1 MRLVYHT
8 EVHLAP
14 NIQTVVSQSSIKNQ
28 FSNHHIHLEPRT
40 FLKTK
45 TINEFRIFFSSCSNC
60 IILYVCSVMCCRT
73 KRTFCFSEN
82 KCIDDWCFVNY
93 FCALKNSCNYHL
105 LFHIHT
111 LILPRCQ
118 FQKTLSI
125 YCLSY
130 VI

>member
-1 MRLVYHT
+1 MRLVYNT

-28 FSNHHIHLEPRT
+28 FFDHQIHLEPWT

-45 TINEFRIFFSSCSNC
+45 TINEFRFFISSCSNC
-60 IILYVCSVMCCRT
+60 IILYVCSVICCRT

-82 KCIDDWCFVNY
+82 KYIDDWCFVNY
-93 FCALKNSCNYHL
+93 LFALKNSCNYHL
-105 LFHIHT
+105 FHLHM

-118 FQKTLSI
+118 FQKSLSI
-125 YCLSY
+125 YCLSD